1 MELRLEPPS
10 ASLGHDPEP
19 YLQVVGKTGAK
30 DIETASVQITEIAS
44 ECNDEATP
52 FRFSFWRSRTTDST
66 CKDFFTRLYS

>member
-19 YLQVVGKTGAK
+19 YLQVVGKTGAR
-30 DIETASVQITEIAS
+30 DIETANVQITEIAS

-52 FRFSFWRSRTTDST
+52 FRFSF
-66 CKDFFTRLYS
+66 